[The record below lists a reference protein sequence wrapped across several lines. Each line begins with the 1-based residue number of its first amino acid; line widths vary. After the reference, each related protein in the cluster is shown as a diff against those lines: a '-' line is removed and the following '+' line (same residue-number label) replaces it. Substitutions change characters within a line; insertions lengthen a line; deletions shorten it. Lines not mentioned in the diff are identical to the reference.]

1 MPQRHCVLF
10 IEDEAEAVEAFHDA
24 FSRLS
29 DIYALHVVK
38 SAGEAISYIKGIGK
52 YGHRREYPMPTV
64 MVTGPGEDRLRA
76 VEWLRGQAE
85 LECVRVVVL
94 VDSEDE
100 QTIARAYLA
109 GAHSCLVKADDFE
122 ELREI
127 LLLVGHYW
135 MECNHVP
142 SLSRPISQD

>member
-10 IEDEAEAVEAFHDA
+10 IEDDAEGVAAFHDA
-24 FSRLS
+24 FSRLAE
-29 DIYALHVVK
+29 IYALHVVR

-52 YGHRREYPMPTV
+52 YGHRQEYPLPTV
-64 MVTGPGEDRLRA
+64 VVTGAGEDKLRA
-76 VEWLRGQAE
+76 VEWLRGQSD
-85 LECVRVVVL
+85 LESMRVVVL
-94 VDSEDE
+94 ADSEDE
-100 QTIARAYLA
+100 ETIKRAYQA
-109 GAHSCLVKADDFE
+109 GAHSCLVKAENFE

-142 SLSRPISQD
+142 NLSTSVT